1 MAGVVFAYLKLSEH
15 VQYRNDIPKQGFRDG
30 EPILLGMGTG
40 TVVGY
45 VKKAKK
51 DKLSIELKH
60 TVCVDRH
67 AKISLLRNFAQ
78 RWRLSGYGVLK

>member
-1 MAGVVFAYLKLSEH
+1 VQSIELS
-15 VQYRNDIPKQGFRDG
+15 YTSLNRSDLPKQGFRDG
-30 EPILLGMGTG
+30 EPVLLGVGTG

-45 VKKAKK
+45 MKKAKR
-51 DKLSIELKH
+51 DRLSIELKH
-60 TVCVDRH
+60 TVCIDRQ